1 MKCLVT
7 GHKGYIGNKMYKR
20 LLELGHNVR
29 GIDLKEGEN
38 IISCLPDDHFD
49 YVFHFAAL
57 PRVEYSVENPSY
69 TMKQNVLST
78 SILLEW
84 AKKHDVKRVI
94 FSSSSATI
102 GDGIGPKSPYGLQ
115 KLISEMECKLYSQLY
130 KLDTVSL
137 RYFNVF
143 SEDQEYGGAYSTVI
157 CAWMEMLKKDQRII
171 LEGDGTQTRDFVHVN
186 DIIDV
191 NLFCMN
197 YKENFNGITYE
208 VGTGVSISI
217 NAIKNIVNKYH
228 TIDWVF
234 KPARKGDVKH
244 TLADISKLKNI
255 GWCAKIKPSVS
266 IDKCFKEIKN
276 D

>member
-20 LLELGHNVR
+20 LLELGHNIR

-38 IISCLPDDHFD
+38 IISCLPDEHFD

-84 AKKHDVKRVI
+84 AKKHNVKRVI

-102 GDGIGPKSPYGLQ
+102 GDGFGPKSPYGLQ

-157 CAWMEMLKKDQRII
+157 CAWIEMLKKDQRITI
-171 LEGDGTQTRDFVHVN
+171 EGDGTQTRDFVHVN

-197 YKENFNGITYE
+197 YKENFNGMNYD

-217 NAIKNIVNKYH
+217 NVIKDIVNKYH
-228 TIDWVF
+228 TVDWAV
-234 KPARKGDVKH
+234 KPARKGDVKR
-244 TLADISKLKNI
+244 TLADTSKLKNI
-255 GWCAKIKPSVS
+255 GWCAKIDP
-266 IDKCFKEIKN
+266 ITEIINCFKTKE
-276 D
+276 

>member
-1 MKCLVT
+1 MNKILVT

-20 LLELGHNVR
+20 LLELGHNIR

-38 IISCLPDDHFD
+38 IISCLPDEHFD

-84 AKKHDVKRVI
+84 AKKHNVKRVI

-102 GDGIGPKSPYGLQ
+102 GDGFGPKSPYGLQ

-157 CAWMEMLKKDQRII
+157 CAWIEMLKKDQRITI
-171 LEGDGTQTRDFVHVN
+171 EGDGTQTRDFVHVN

-191 NLFCMN
+191 NLFCMD
-197 YKENFNGITYE
+197 YEESFNGINYE

-217 NAIKNIVNKYH
+217 NVIKDIVNKYH
-228 TIDWVF
+228 TVDWAV
-234 KPARKGDVKH
+234 KPARKGDVKR

-255 GWCAKIKPSVS
+255 GWCAKIDP
-266 IDKCFKEIKN
+266 ITEIINCFKTKE
-276 D
+276 

>member
-20 LLELGHNVR
+20 LLELGHNIR

-38 IISCLPDDHFD
+38 IISCLPDEHFD

-84 AKKHDVKRVI
+84 AKKHNVKRVI

-102 GDGIGPKSPYGLQ
+102 GDGFGPKSPYGLQ

-157 CAWMEMLKKDQRII
+157 CAWIEMLKKDQRITI
-171 LEGDGTQTRDFVHVN
+171 EGDGTQTRDFVHVN

-191 NLFCMN
+191 NLFCMD
-197 YKENFNGITYE
+197 YEESFNGINYE

-217 NAIKNIVNKYH
+217 NVIKDIVNKYH
-228 TIDWVF
+228 TVDWAV
-234 KPARKGDVKH
+234 KPARKGDVKR
-244 TLADISKLKNI
+244 TLADTSKLKNI
-255 GWCAKIKPSVS
+255 GWCAKIDP
-266 IDKCFKEIKN
+266 ITEIINCFKTKE
-276 D
+276 

>member
-20 LLELGHNVR
+20 LLELGHNIR

-38 IISCLPDDHFD
+38 IISCLPDEHFD

-84 AKKHDVKRVI
+84 AKKHNVKRVI

-102 GDGIGPKSPYGLQ
+102 GDGFGPKSPYGLQ

-157 CAWMEMLKKDQRII
+157 CAWIEMLKKDQRITI
-171 LEGDGTQTRDFVHVN
+171 EGDGTQTRDFVHVN

-191 NLFCMN
+191 NLFCMD
-197 YKENFNGITYE
+197 YEESFNGINYE

-217 NAIKNIVNKYH
+217 NVIKDIVNKYH
-228 TIDWVF
+228 TVDWAV
-234 KPARKGDVKH
+234 KPARKGDVKR

-255 GWCAKIKPSVS
+255 GWCAKIDP
-266 IDKCFKEIKN
+266 ITEIINCFKTKE
-276 D
+276 